1 VKRYVVDASFM
12 IEALT
17 EPDSLASGELAC
29 ILEEVQAGKLE
40 ILAPNIL
47 GYEMAN
53 FFSREQLSKEQGSR
67 LAEQFNSLPILSVQ
81 FSVGD
86 LLRTVWLA
94 RELYASAYNA
104 TFHLLALENDAT
116 FLTLDKKYFSKAKIK
131 GAIRLVAA

>member
-1 VKRYVVDASFM
+1 MKRYVVDASFM

-17 EPDSLASGELAC
+17 EPDSLASGELTC

-94 RELYASAYNA
+94 RELYVSAYNA